1 MSLLRPDQLAKG
13 AAIPWEELVDVRATL
28 AAYQALLKL
37 PAFEHSV
44 DVNVLTKI
52 ATTEALPVK
61 EKRRAAEML
70 ATIRLKAM
78 DRVSEITAA
87 REQVLKALGLD
98 VATMKAL
105 AVTQVNNV
113 QIDARRV
120 NVEADRDTL
129 RRLLA
134 DPEAADLAGAL
145 ARRLDARPGHDGA
158 APHEGALLDPAA
170 CGPALEG
177 GGGDGAD
184 GRAAAGAD
192 AAAPQQERDV

>member
-1 MSLLRPDQLAKG
+1 MGTLRPDQLAKG
-13 AAIPWEELVDVRATL
+13 ASVPWEDLVDVRATL

-44 DVNVLTKI
+44 DVNVLTRI

-120 NVEADRDTL
+120 NLEADRDTL

-145 ARRLDARPGHDGA
+145 ARRLDARPCDAGA
-158 APHEGALLDPAA
+158 APDEGALLDPAA
-170 CGPALEG
+170 RGPAVAG
-177 GGGDGAD
+177 GGGDG
-184 GRAAAGAD
+184 GEGGAAPGAD
-192 AAAPQQERDV
+192 AAAPQQERDL